1 MIENKNY
8 LFIHV
13 PRTAGSSLGYVLHT
27 ALNGNRIYDIHSS
40 FSELENTCPKRV
52 KNKFKFGF
60 VRNPF
65 EREFSQ
71 WLYHAYKPEFLVT
84 PTFEEWITWRY
95 SDYKMPKSFIAKGHD
110 AYNYLKQFS
119 VLPQIGF
126 FLDKENNY
134 KLDFLGNFE
143 SREKDLDFIFSKI
156 YPGYNWREEYPHEE
170 GQRNRAI
177 ECKDYKDHY
186 TLLGKEIIEK
196 AYSVDLKALGYC
208 FDQREPSVYN
218 SLDLSNVDDYSFN
231 SSDLIGEDASSIYNY
246 RAKNL

>member
-27 ALNGNRIYDIHSS
+27 ALNGDRIYDIHSS

-134 KLDFLGNFE
+134 KIDFLGPTYSLFDCIVFGFISGVFGQLGDFGE
-143 SREKDLDFIFSKI
+143 SLLKRDVGVKDSGDILRGHGGILDRFDSLLFSSPLI
-156 YPGYNWREEYPHEE
+156 YIY
-170 GQRNRAI
+170 
-177 ECKDYKDHY
+177 
-186 TLLGKEIIEK
+186 LL
-196 AYSVDLKALGYC
+196 V
-208 FDQREPSVYN
+208 
-218 SLDLSNVDDYSFN
+218 FN
-231 SSDLIGEDASSIYNY
+231 Q
-246 RAKNL
+246 